1 MLEILHIHKMV
12 LQRGKLEKKINL
24 KTGITIFLNTYQNRV
39 HLPVSIAIFQ
49 FLEKLAEKVQKGIE
63 EANKELHKEM
73 DEKLMQEVG
82 HWYTLN

>member
-1 MLEILHIHKMV
+1 MNRFK
-12 LQRGKLEKKINL
+12 LQKVYL
-24 KTGITIFLNTYQNRV
+24 LNTYLKRV
-39 HLPVSIAIFQ
+39 HLSFAVFQ

>member
-24 KTGITIFLNTYQNRV
+24 KTGITIFLKTYQNTV
-39 HLPVSIAIFQ
+39 HLSIAIFQ
-49 FLEKLAEKVQKGIE
+49 FMEKLAEKVQKGIE